1 MFFSIN
7 TVFKNP
13 SEQYEVLRGTFK
25 LGMFYG
31 PRIRTMA
38 TLANMK
44 ITEAGLV
51 MVDFLCLFLPSASWY
66 DLIAIAD
73 EQICIPRI

>member
-1 MFFSIN
+1 
-7 TVFKNP
+7 
-13 SEQYEVLRGTFK
+13 
-25 LGMFYG
+25 
-31 PRIRTMA
+31 MA

-73 EQICIPRI
+73 E